1 MNNNELEL
9 LLDKIKK
16 NVSDNKYNQTHL
28 LYLSELLQKFKFIV
42 EMNSPNNYTSK
53 RDMINFLSLGWYIY
67 NNVIETN

>member
-9 LLDKIKK
+9 LLDKIKN
-16 NVSDNKYNQTHL
+16 NVSDNKYDQTHI
-28 LYLSELLQKFKFIV
+28 LYLSELLQKFNFIV
-42 EMNSPNNYTSK
+42 EMNSSNNASK